1 MADSIETLKELALS
15 IRNATKTGENTA
27 ERVGRTLVGIIEN
40 LSSIDIEELGKIFLR
55 KDKEDTTNF
64 LLNFL
69 GGIKIGKH
77 LTLGDFITNMQ
88 GGYIDE
94 KGRAELESLV
104 LRSELIVPAYQ
115 V

>member
-1 MADSIETLKELALS
+1 MADSIETLKELALL

-77 LTLGDFITNMQ
+77 LTLGDFITGVS
-88 GGYIDE
+88 GGMIDE
-94 KGRAELESLV
+94 EGNMEMESGYFRKDYLF
-104 LRSELIVPAYQ
+104 RK
-115 V
+115 